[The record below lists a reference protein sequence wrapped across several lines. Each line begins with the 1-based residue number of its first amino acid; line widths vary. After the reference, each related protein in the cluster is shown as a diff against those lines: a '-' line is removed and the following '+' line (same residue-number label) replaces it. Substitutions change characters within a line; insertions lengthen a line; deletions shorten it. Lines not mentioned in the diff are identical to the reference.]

1 MFTPPNRWSDRT
13 MVDDTCDN
21 GLRSSRT
28 HAQVALAFHAFDLG
42 GIDPVGSAKWDW
54 LIDHS
59 EWLVDQVHEQ
69 AANLLRCLHTDVTEA
84 VVDAVVGGV
93 SDPCNLAVVATVLKP
108 FARPFQLYPSPP
120 TE

>member
-1 MFTPPNRWSDRT
+1 

-54 LIDHS
+54 LIGHS
-59 EWLVDQVHEQ
+59 EWLADH
-69 AANLLRCLHTDVTEA
+69 
-84 VVDAVVGGV
+84 
-93 SDPCNLAVVATVLKP
+93 LK
-108 FARPFQLYPSPP
+108 
-120 TE
+120 